1 MKVDFEPREHSIQAD
16 LGLLKEARDF
26 AERAAADFGLDG
38 SACYDVKLAMSE
50 AVTNAIQHGSSS
62 PQDPIRI
69 LVLAEGPSLVFEVLD
84 TGRFVPRVKR
94 RGGELSESGRGL
106 EFMRVLMDEV
116 DLRPGDGGTL
126 MRFAKRLPSS
136 RPSASPS
143 CRARRGRRPCTGIRR
158 CPRASRTVAD
168 SVSPAG
174 NAGVPPSTR
183 PSFSTLMLWAS
194 VPLLSS
200 VRRTRAGA
208 AAARSSMGRTSTPSR
223 SRGRC
228 RPPARS
234 RCRPA
239 GRSRRSPRRAARR
252 PRG

>member
-1 MKVDFEPREHSIQAD
+1 MVDFEPREHSIQAD

-94 RGGELSESGRGL
+94 RGELSESGRGL

-116 DLRPGDGGTL
+116 DLKPGNGGTL
-126 MRFAKRLPSS
+126 MRFSKRL
-136 RPSASPS
+136 
-143 CRARRGRRPCTGIRR
+143 
-158 CPRASRTVAD
+158 
-168 SVSPAG
+168 
-174 NAGVPPSTR
+174 
-183 PSFSTLMLWAS
+183 
-194 VPLLSS
+194 
-200 VRRTRAGA
+200 A
-208 AAARSSMGRTSTPSR
+208 A
-223 SRGRC
+223 
-228 RPPARS
+228 
-234 RCRPA
+234 
-239 GRSRRSPRRAARR
+239 
-252 PRG
+252 